1 MAPAYSAAVNK
12 AELAELHAMVLWFWR
27 RLIATAIRLSKR
39 AGSMFKDRYFV
50 ACGLE
55 TVAE

>member
-12 AELAELHAMVLWFWR
+12 AELHAMILWFWR

-39 AGSMFKDRYFV
+39 AGSMFKDRYLV